1 MNFKSYLIEK
11 NYSQISK
18 IKSILFYGENI
29 GLKKH
34 FKKLIKT
41 YNKEVKIIT
50 FLQDDI
56 LNDENV
62 LFNELNNLSLFEEKK
77 ILFIENAND
86 KIFKI
91 LEDYLDDNLNFQLYF
106 FSDILEKKSKLRNY
120 FEKSKIYG
128 SIPCYADTSITIQRI
143 IQDEL
148 KNFQGLTSV
157 NLNIILES
165 CNNDRIKVYN
175 EINKIITFFQDKKIT
190 TENLSKLVNLPRIDD
205 FNYLRDEA
213 IKGNKAETNRLLNS
227 TIIDQDRGV
236 YYLSL
241 INLRFYKL
249 IDILNIKKRDNNL
262 ESVIN
267 AIKPPIFWK
276 DKQNII
282 DQVKMWNIEKIQ
294 SVLKKLF
301 DLEITFKSNGNINKG
316 LLVKKL
322 LVDVC
327 NLASS

>member
-1 MNFKSYLIEK
+1 M
-11 NYSQISK
+11 
-18 IKSILFYGENI
+18 
-29 GLKKH
+29 
-34 FKKLIKT
+34 
-41 YNKEVKIIT
+41 
-50 FLQDDI
+50 QDDI
-56 LNDENV
+56 LNDENI
-62 LFNELNNLSLFEEKK
+62 LFNELNNLSLFDEKK

-91 LEDYLDDNLNFQLYF
+91 LENYLNDNLNFQLFF
-106 FSDILEKKSKLRNY
+106 FSEILEKKSKLRNY

-143 IQDEL
+143 VQDEL

-175 EINKIITFFQDKKIT
+175 EVNKIITFFEDKKIT
-190 TENLSKLVNLPRIDD
+190 TENLSKLVNSPRIDD

-213 IKGNKAETNRLLNS
+213 IKGNKAEMNRLLNS
-227 TIIDQDRGV
+227 TIIDQERGV

-267 AIKPPIFWK
+267 GIKPPIFWK

-282 DQVKMWNIEKIQ
+282 DQLKMWDIKKIQ
-294 SVLKKLF
+294 SVLKSLF
-301 DLEITFKSNGNINKG
+301 DLEKTFKSNANIDKNV
-316 LLVKKL
+316 LIKKIL
-322 LVDVC
+322 IDVC

>member
-34 FKKLIKT
+34 FKRLIKT

-56 LNDENV
+56 LNNESV
-62 LFNELNNLSLFEEKK
+62 FFNEINNLSLFEEKK
-77 ILFIENAND
+77 IFFIENAND

-91 LEDYLDDNLNFQLYF
+91 LEDYLDSNLDFQLIF
-106 FSDILEKKSKLRNY
+106 FSEILEKKSKLRNY

-143 IQDEL
+143 IKDEL
-148 KNFQGLTSV
+148 KDFQGLSSV

-175 EINKIITFFQDKKIT
+175 EINKIITFFEDKKIT
-190 TENLSKLVNLPRIDD
+190 TENLSKLVNSPRIDD

-213 IKGNKAETNRLLNS
+213 IKGNKNEMNRLLNS

-267 AIKPPIFWK
+267 GIKPPIFWK

-282 DQVKMWNIEKIQ
+282 DQLKMWDIKKIQ
-294 SVLKKLF
+294 SVLKSLF
-301 DLEITFKSNGNINKG
+301 DLEKTFKSNANIDKNV
-316 LLVKKL
+316 LIKKIL
-322 LVDVC
+322 IDVC